1 MNAKLFIVI
10 SAAGDEAF
18 EQVYGLPYV
27 HALQHLDTASRSSA
41 YDISQLCITQA
52 LYAFWQQNSAESIN
66 ICKS

>member
-52 LYAFWQQNSAESIN
+52 LYAF
-66 ICKS
+66 